1 MTHIFSFRL
10 RSVLFVL
17 FQLCLLANVSAQ
29 TPSWGAFWE
38 GNDGD
43 HIVMDKY
50 MATDTEDPWCYNQ
63 RTFLRIRA
71 WNTKRTTHNC
81 IQLFF
86 WIEDWDE
93 FTQNYT
99 DGVGP
104 KEGSWPMNLPGQSYD
119 YYGNWCWLL
128 RLEGNLLNKCLV
140 GYDPMLT
147 DVCAYSSY
155 GADAKNMTND
165 YEGDWNKSDITSF
178 SDYSVQVSVG
188 EGGNIY
194 IEIGSPSKLV
204 ATIGK
209 KETQE
214 TVFINLTS
222 NLDYEDNTEAETNPY
237 VRLSGSGT
245 GSDTKEYEVQLC
257 LNWNHTTGDFT
268 EADIDFS
275 QSWFRHNGADIEC
288 TSVTGKITEPSE
300 GTFKLV
306 ATLKGK
312 DGNEYNVISTYTHC
326 PKPEPFEG
334 GKKSSFSVYN
344 DDKIQIGK
352 SAFPDP
358 EDWYYTDKNKFWVIK
373 AQTNSQSAEY
383 NYVQL
388 YFWVNTDTELYTYGD
403 GNQGVKP
410 GTYHFQTPRVEFLG
424 YYYGDAVYTWYV
436 NDQYY
441 NNCAIGLT
449 RDSYW
454 GVCPASSWAA
464 TNYYNG
470 FNPNNNSVV
479 NMNSATIVVK
489 EGKDGHIYIEIW
501 VTPNGKT
508 TPELYITINEPKREG
523 VETYKLYISHTG
535 DGSVTVPTS
544 ECDYAEGDRI
554 TLTPYCE
561 DGWIFEG
568 WSGDCTDQ
576 IEDNGDGTY
585 TFTMGSQD
593 CSLTANCIEEI
604 KEYHLDIQI
613 EGNGTVT
620 KSPDLPSYKAGTEII
635 ITPHGNNTFFEEWK
649 GTHTNLITDN
659 GDGTYSITMPAE
671 NVNLTAVF
679 TEAKTKT
686 DKVIICSLPFTW
698 RPWHNGGIEIT
709 DASQNGTKDIV
720 YKEGS
725 TTIIDSIITLSL
737 TLHEPQTVPVEV
749 VDTFWQCDYDLG
761 DGNWINIVV
770 EDGMGNEIEL
780 DIPNAIGTTYETTEP
795 DQYGCD
801 SVTIHEVI
809 IIPEKVQ
816 RLFEFCQSDLSLGN
830 DNYINLEIDDRIV
843 LEGSFWGTFS
853 GDSIIRDTTLS
864 VYCEGFDSITID
876 TIRIYPAYREPWNP
890 GICADKIEEALAVGI
905 PFYGTMI
912 TDWSQ
917 DGEEHYTDGSI
928 HGCDSVIVL
937 DLTPIPNDTVDEE
950 VEIHAFPYT
959 YKGLTF
965 YSEEDTLFSVTPQ
978 LNGCNMYTK
987 LIPVFADTLKTE
999 VYEIA
1004 CLEYVWNEN
1013 NKTYT
1018 ETGTDTVFLRSYDDK
1033 LDSIVVLHLTIDVP
1047 KIGIDT
1053 TATACSSFVWYG
1065 TEYTESGDYTKD
1077 LKSVAGCDST
1087 VTLHLTVH
1095 KTYNTSDKQTV
1106 CRNSLPYI
1114 WEGEEFTDS
1123 GTRTKTLQTVHGCDS
1138 TVTFTLTV
1146 AEVYDNIQD
1155 EKKICGS
1162 NLPYTWEGETFNE
1175 SGTIT
1180 KTLQSI
1186 YGCDSTVTFTLTVMS
1201 VQDNVTTEET
1211 ICSNELPY
1219 RWGEVTFTEA
1229 GTETQTFVS
1238 SVGCDSTVT
1247 LTLHVNPSYNET
1259 DGKTVCPDELPYRWQ
1274 DVTFTGSGTQTRT
1287 LKTVNGCDSVVTFT
1301 LTVQTPTDDV
1311 KTDKVCDNRL
1321 PYTWNPTAGYTQNLN
1336 EAGTY
1341 SYTLKSSI
1349 GCDSIRYT
1357 LNLTV
1362 DRDYVA
1368 AQPAITAETCA
1379 NDKVLQILLNT
1390 TAGEPAAFDIT
1401 FDERAAAQGLANIS
1415 HETIPDDHII
1425 AVPLPHDADST
1436 RYMRPDDYSL
1446 TLTVYDGCDRRT
1458 DYPIMF
1464 KVLYPSW
1471 LIQQRW
1477 RDVLALYNDK
1487 YNGGY
1492 TFSVIRWFKNGVE
1505 MLGQGVHN
1513 SYVQMSPVLEMAT
1526 YYALL
1531 TRADDGKTI
1540 RTCDF
1545 VPNLASPYYA
1555 PETEKIR
1562 LLQQNDS
1569 RHITVKTTL
1578 SGEYRVYDVTGKEIM
1593 TGRFGEAY
1601 GNPAIVFS
1609 PACANGAYIIRF
1621 FANDGTEDTKKWLI
1635 R

>member
-1 MTHIFSFRL
+1 MIHSSTRVLALTLLSCLALYSYSQCCPEFEKVGQRDQFLYEEDNIEIDIYTDINEDWL
-10 RSVLFVL
+10 RYI
-17 FQLCLLANVSAQ
+17 
-29 TPSWGAFWE
+29 G
-38 GNDGD
+38 GN
-43 HIVMDKY
+43 
-50 MATDTEDPWCYNQ
+50 AAPQNWNYNKFI
-63 RTFLRIRA
+63 RVRA
-71 WNTKRTTHNC
+71 WSNRSENTDNY
-81 IQLFF
+81 IQFYW
-86 WIEDWDE
+86 WIGDGNNPNL
-93 FTQNYT
+93 TQTYAN
-99 DGVGP
+99 GVGP
-104 KEGSWPMNLPGQSYD
+104 KAGTYEVTKPMVGLYGHNIYD
-119 YYGNWCWLL
+119 YIYYWT
-128 RLEGNLLNKCLV
+128 
-140 GYDPMLT
+140 LT
-147 DVCAYSSY
+147 DIPTYEPTLIGYRIHDFYQERAGGVWVSPFSSY
-155 GADAKNMTND
+155 ASTNGDLSNNNTQYVEGTTATGYITHFNSHQVTVDVADD
-165 YEGDWNKSDITSF
+165 
-178 SDYSVQVSVG
+178 
-188 EGGNIY
+188 GNIY
-194 IEIGSPSKLV
+194 IQIGGQECGKKPAV
-204 ATIGK
+204 TIGRK
-209 KETQE
+209 TNQDVHKL
-214 TVFINLTS
+214 TV
-222 NLDYEDNTEAETNPY
+222 
-237 VRLSGSGT
+237 
-245 GSDTKEYEVQLC
+245 TK
-257 LNWNHTTGDFT
+257 
-268 EADIDFS
+268 
-275 QSWFRHNGADIEC
+275 
-288 TSVTGKITEPSE
+288 
-300 GTFKLV
+300 
-306 ATLKGK
+306 
-312 DGNEYNVISTYTHC
+312 
-326 PKPEPFEG
+326 
-334 GKKSSFSVYN
+334 
-344 DDKIQIGK
+344 
-352 SAFPDP
+352 
-358 EDWYYTDKNKFWVIK
+358 
-373 AQTNSQSAEY
+373 
-383 NYVQL
+383 
-388 YFWVNTDTELYTYGD
+388 
-403 GNQGVKP
+403 
-410 GTYHFQTPRVEFLG
+410 
-424 YYYGDAVYTWYV
+424 
-436 NDQYY
+436 
-441 NNCAIGLT
+441 
-449 RDSYW
+449 
-454 GVCPASSWAA
+454 
-464 TNYYNG
+464 
-470 FNPNNNSVV
+470 
-479 NMNSATIVVK
+479 
-489 EGKDGHIYIEIW
+489 
-501 VTPNGKT
+501 
-508 TPELYITINEPKREG
+508 
-523 VETYKLYISHTG
+523 
-535 DGSVTVPTS
+535 
-544 ECDYAEGDRI
+544 
-554 TLTPYCE
+554 
-561 DGWIFEG
+561 
-568 WSGDCTDQ
+568 
-576 IEDNGDGTY
+576 
-585 TFTMGSQD
+585 
-593 CSLTANCIEEI
+593 
-604 KEYHLDIQI
+604 

-620 KSPDLPSYKAGTEII
+620 TKPDCENHKEGDKVTLTPTPDNSSVCFKGWTGTDAGSII
-635 ITPHGNNTFFEEWK
+635 
-649 GTHTNLITDN
+649 DN
-659 GDGTYSITMPAE
+659 GNGTYSITMQSGDME
-671 NVNLTAVF
+671 VNAVF
-679 TEAKTKT
+679 GDCAKEVT
-686 DKVIICSLPFTW
+686 DYIDTCSAVLPFIW
-698 RPWHNGGIEIT
+698 RPWNNGGILIN
-709 DASQNGTKDIV
+709 DISQNGIQDEVKAGGIN
-720 YKEGS
+720 KE
-725 TTIIDSIITLSL
+725 DSIITLSL

-816 RLFEFCQSDLSLGN
+816 RLFEFCQSDLNLGN

-1095 KTYNTSDKQTV
+1095 RTYNTSDKQTV

-1336 EAGTY
+1336 EAGTF

-1357 LNLTV
+1357 LNLTI

-1379 NDKVLQILLNT
+1379 NDKALQILLNT

-1458 DYPIMF
+1458 DYPMMF

-1505 MLGQGVHN
+1505 MSGQGVHN

-1526 YYALL
+1526 YFALL
-1531 TRADDGKTI
+1531 TRADDGKSL